1 MIITNL
7 KWFVAFVKRM
17 SRKPVFLLTLLIIPV
32 ICIAMNVSSKEES
45 GIMTI
50 GLSSYDTS
58 NEIYKK
64 ISQELMD
71 ESTSL
76 LFVEYETPDEAI
88 DDVRKGK
95 ISSAWVFAGNLEE
108 KMSDFVSG
116 NTESKLCNVYLN
128 EDTILKKLSR
138 EKLHGVLFKNLSYDI
153 YADFMN
159 SRGIDSE
166 YANEETFKALFDEQK
181 ESLSDELI
189 AFEFYNSPN
198 KKIEDTNYLTSPL
211 RGLLATALIICC
223 LAAMMYS
230 LEDENEGKYAM
241 FQINKRLK
249 LHYLSSYA
257 SVLYVFVAVILAMS
271 FSGLLREN
279 IFLEIVYLLVYCI
292 ISVGFCVAVGIV
304 CKKKSRLCFVFP
316 MLIVMTIAL
325 CPVFVSVPGL
335 DFVKK
340 LLPTYH
346 YLMTFVD
353 HLHFAYMLIY
363 AVVIYALDFVLYRI
377 LNKE

>member
-7 KWFVAFVKRM
+7 KWFLAFFKRM
-17 SRKPVFLLTLLIIPV
+17 SRKPVFLVTLLIIPV
-32 ICIAMNVSSKEES
+32 ICIAMNVVSDEES
-45 GIMTI
+45 GIMII
-50 GLSSYDTS
+50 GLSSYDVNDS
-58 NEIYKK
+58 VYKN
-64 ISQELMD
+64 IARELKS

-76 LFVEYETPDEAI
+76 LFVEYSTPDEAI
-88 DDVRKGK
+88 EDVKKGK
-95 ISSAWVFAGNLEE
+95 ASSAWVFADDLDKTMAE
-108 KMSDFVSG
+108 FVSG
-116 NTESKLCNVYLN
+116 NTEEKLCNVYLN
-128 EDTILKKLSR
+128 EDTVLKQLSR

-153 YADFMN
+153 YVNFMN
-159 SRGIDSE
+159 SRNIDSE
-166 YANEETFKALFDEQK
+166 YADENTYKELFDAQK

-241 FQINKRLK
+241 FPINKRLK

-257 SVLYVFVAVILAMS
+257 SVLYVFVAVIIAMS

-279 IFLEIVYLLVYCI
+279 IFLEIIYLLVYCI

-304 CKKKSRLCFVFP
+304 CKKKARLCFAFP
-316 MLIVMTIAL
+316 MLIVLTIAL
-325 CPVFVSVPGL
+325 CPIFVSVPGL
-335 DFVKK
+335 EPIKVM
-340 LLPTYH
+340 LPTYH

-353 HLHFAYMLIY
+353 PLHFSHMLLY
-363 AVVIYALDFVLYRI
+363 AVIIYGLDFVLYRL
-377 LNKE
+377 LNRE